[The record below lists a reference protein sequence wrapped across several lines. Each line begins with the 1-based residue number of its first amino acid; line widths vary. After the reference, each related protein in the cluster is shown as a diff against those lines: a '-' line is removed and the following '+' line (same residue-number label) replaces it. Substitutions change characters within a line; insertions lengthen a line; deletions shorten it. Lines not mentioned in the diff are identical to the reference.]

1 MKKSV
6 LSLLTLLTVLGT
18 IVTSCTKT
26 TDDEAIVGIIAPAG
40 TENLSGTITNTTTLD
55 PSKTY
60 YLNGSLIID
69 NGGILNIPAGTIIKS
84 KKGFSNYIL
93 VLQGGKININGT
105 ADKPVIMQADIETT
119 ESGYWGGLI
128 INGKA
133 KLSDATPTGS
143 TEINSAYTYGGNDD
157 TDNSG
162 TIRYLILNNTGSKS
176 SANIEH
182 NGLTLNGVGNGT
194 IIENV
199 FVKNCADDG
208 VEFFGGTVNVKN
220 ILCINTDDDMFDY
233 TQGWRGSLDNAYGIW
248 EKGFVSTEA
257 DPRGLEGDG
266 NLDGNAPTCN
276 LQSNNIIKN
285 ITIDLKIDPITTN
298 DISKQ
303 MMDAFMIRRNA
314 KSIVTNAIVKGSGY
328 IVTLVNMNDKKGSGD
343 ATSEIT
349 VNLKDLTT
357 PPGKEINGIGILNKN
372 EINTG
377 ADKTAF
383 NWTKYAF

>member
-1 MKKSV
+1 MNQSI
-6 LSLLTLLTVLGT
+6 LSLFALLIISGT
-18 IVTSCTKT
+18 ITSCTKT
-26 TDDEAIVGIIAPAG
+26 MDDEAIANSTTPIG
-40 TENLSGTITNTTTLD
+40 TENLSGTITNNITLTA
-55 PSKTY
+55 SKTY

-69 NGGILNIPAGTIIKS
+69 NGGTLNIPAGTIIKS

-93 VLQGGKININGT
+93 VLQGGKINVNGT
-105 ADKPVIMQADIETT
+105 AEKPVIMQADIETT
-119 ESGYWGGLI
+119 EYGYWGGLI

-162 TIRYLILNNTGSKS
+162 IIRYLILNNTGAKS

-208 VEFFGGTVNVKN
+208 VEFFGGTVDIKN
-220 ILCINTDDDMFDY
+220 ILCVNTDDDMFDY
-233 TQGWRGSLDNAYGIW
+233 TQGWRGTLDNAYGIW
-248 EKGFVSTEA
+248 EKGFTSTEA

-266 NLDGNAPTCN
+266 NLDGNAPTCS
-276 LQSNNIIKN
+276 LQSDNNIKN
-285 ITIDLKIDPITTN
+285 LTIDLKIDLVTAN
-298 DISKQ
+298 DITKQ
-303 MMDAFMIRRNA
+303 MMDVFMIRRGA
-314 KSIVTNAIVKGSGY
+314 KSNIANALVKGTGY
-328 IVTLVNMNDKKGSGD
+328 VVTLLNMNDKKGAGNPNSN
-343 ATSEIT
+343 IN
-349 VNLKDLTT
+349 VNIKDLTT
-357 PPGKEINGIGILNKN
+357 APGKEINGTGILNKN
-372 EINTG
+372 ETNIG

>member
-6 LSLLTLLTVLGT
+6 LSLLTLLTVTGSFL
-18 IVTSCTKT
+18 TSCTKI
-26 TDDEAIVGIIAPAG
+26 TDDEAFSNTNTPVG
-40 TENLSGTITNTTTLD
+40 TENLSGTITNNITLD

-69 NGGILNIPAGTIIKS
+69 NGGTLNIPAGTIIKS

-93 VLQGGKININGT
+93 ALQGGKININGT
-105 ADKPVIMQADIETT
+105 PDKPVIMQADIETT

-162 TIRYLILNNTGSKS
+162 IIRYLILNNAGAKS

-182 NGLTLNGVGNGT
+182 NGLTLNGVGNST
-194 IIENV
+194 IIENIL
-199 FVKNCADDG
+199 VKNCADDG
-208 VEFFGGTVNVKN
+208 IELFGGTVNLKN

-233 TQGWRGSLDNAYGIW
+233 TQGWRGTLDNAYGIW
-248 EKGFVSTEA
+248 EKGFTSTEA

-266 NLDGNAPTCN
+266 NLDGNTPTCN
-276 LQSNNIIKN
+276 LQSDNTIKN
-285 ITIDLKIDPITTN
+285 LTIDLKIDPVTTN
-298 DISKQ
+298 DITKQ
-303 MMDAFMIRRNA
+303 MMDVFMVRRGA
-314 KSIVTNAIVKGSGY
+314 KSTITNAVVKGTGY
-328 IVTLVNMNDKKGSGD
+328 AVTLVNMNDKKGAGNP
-343 ATSEIT
+343 TTTINI
-349 VNLKDLTT
+349 NLKDLTT
-357 PPGKEINGIGILNKN
+357 NPAKEINGTAVLNKN
-372 EINTG
+372 ETNIG

>member
-1 MKKSV
+1 MNQSI
-6 LSLLTLLTVLGT
+6 LSLFALLIISGT
-18 IVTSCTKT
+18 ITSCTKT
-26 TDDEAIVGIIAPAG
+26 MDDEAIANSTTPIG
-40 TENLSGTITNTTTLD
+40 TENLSGTITNNTTLTA
-55 PSKTY
+55 SKTY

-69 NGGILNIPAGTIIKS
+69 NGGTLNIPAGTIIKS

-93 VLQGGKININGT
+93 VLQGGKINVNGT
-105 ADKPVIMQADIETT
+105 AEKPVIMQADIETT

-162 TIRYLILNNTGSKS
+162 IIRYLILNNTGAKS

-208 VEFFGGTVNVKN
+208 VEFFGGTVDIKN
-220 ILCINTDDDMFDY
+220 ILCVNTDDDMFDY
-233 TQGWRGSLDNAYGIW
+233 TQGWRGTLDNAYGIW
-248 EKGFVSTEA
+248 EKGFTSTEA

-266 NLDGNAPTCN
+266 NLDGNAPTCG
-276 LQSNNIIKN
+276 LQSDNNIKN
-285 ITIDLKIDPITTN
+285 LTIDLKIDLVTAN
-298 DISKQ
+298 DITKQ
-303 MMDAFMIRRNA
+303 MMDVFMIRRSA
-314 KSIVTNAIVKGSGY
+314 KSNIANALVKGTGY
-328 IVTLVNMNDKKGSGD
+328 VVTLLNMNDKKGAGNPNSN
-343 ATSEIT
+343 IN
-349 VNLKDLTT
+349 VNIKDLTT
-357 PPGKEINGIGILNKN
+357 APGKEINGTGILNKN
-372 EINTG
+372 ETNIG